1 MKSSAKH
8 EVSTGLDIKPSTR
21 ADPPHVSCVG
31 GKLARHTFPN
41 KGSDAEEAL
50 AFVHIDLCG
59 PFRVA
64 TKDGSLYFLLLKDRH
79 TRFVWVMTVAKKSD
93 VLREFQKWLVLV
105 ERQAKKSVLML
116 RSDQGGE
123 FLGKEFTDFVDR
135 KGIVHDLTCPY
146 TLQQNGMAER
156 EMRTAVKSR
165 STTLPG
171 MTPYQL
177 LTGKKPDLTLAQ
189 VWGCMVHFM
198 VPEQQRGGKLAP
210 RACWGLHLGVLQE
223 SKGWEVLHLT
233 DNKVVMSVEVIFY
246 ETLSLEV
253 WKVKYGPASG
263 RTQPHPPTDT
273 SMAMVPL
280 RDEVNEPAD
289 EDVVE
294 VLSPPPILAPPTPV
308 ADRLGSTPVLATSDE
323 GSLEALPVALAR
335 EPVEQEATAVVQSI
349 GEQQTGW
356 SIGELSKS
364 ARGEQPVEGST
375 QPVEE
380 RELSEGEESTN
391 SDVVEFPV
399 EKPDLRRTGRTRKP
413 PKRLVFH
420 TCLPPATFTMVHDK
434 ADDDLLYNDAE
445 DDVDLPELDP
455 YVHADPE
462 HRWDIATMTVKEA
475 LASWKGEAMKAAMD
489 EEIQSLIGM
498 GT

>member
-1 MKSSAKH
+1 
-8 EVSTGLDIKPSTR
+8 
-21 ADPPHVSCVG
+21 
-31 GKLARHTFPN
+31 
-41 KGSDAEEAL
+41 
-50 AFVHIDLCG
+50 
-59 PFRVA
+59 
-64 TKDGSLYFLLLKDRH
+64 
-79 TRFVWVMTVAKKSD
+79 
-93 VLREFQKWLVLV
+93 
-105 ERQAKKSVLML
+105 
-116 RSDQGGE
+116 
-123 FLGKEFTDFVDR
+123 
-135 KGIVHDLTCPY
+135 
-146 TLQQNGMAER
+146 
-156 EMRTAVKSR
+156 
-165 STTLPG
+165 
-171 MTPYQL
+171 
-177 LTGKKPDLTLAQ
+177 
-189 VWGCMVHFM
+189 
-198 VPEQQRGGKLAP
+198 RGGKLAP

-434 ADDDLLYNDAE
+434 ADDDLLYDDAE

-462 HRWDIATMTVKEA
+462 HRWDIATMTNRWVLTAKYRIDDTVEREKARLVVKGFTQVYGADYDETYSPVSSYVMLRIFFSIVAVLDLKRASSTGCSTCTRQTTSTMGPARALKGVLLGADWKKSQVDTALYFKAGDDEMTCWVLVYVDDLLAASSSTTMLKELPEA
-475 LASWKGEAMKAAMD
+475 AFELR
-489 EEIQSLIGM
+489 EILPVVKYLGLEIVGVRPARKLWLH
-498 GT
+498 